1 MSFATQLF
9 RELFPPGG
17 CILDL
22 MSTAV
27 SHLPPEVSYERVV
40 GLGLNLEELAA
51 NPRLDAFVIQNL
63 NVEPRLPFDSGE
75 FDAAGICQSIDFLAQ
90 PIEVLREVGRVLQPG
105 APLAVAYA
113 EQRARAEY
121 VTRCLEAAGNWR
133 DIRIVECAA
142 SPPGSDPL
150 FAVIATANL
159 L

>member
-1 MSFATQLF
+1 MTQLF

-22 MSTAV
+22 MSNAV

-51 NPRLDAFVIQNL
+51 NPRLDAFVVQNL

-75 FDAAGICQSIDFLAQ
+75 FDGAGICQSIDFLAQ

-113 EQRARAEY
+113 AQPARAEY
-121 VTRCLEAAGNWR
+121 VTRCLQAAGNWR
-133 DIRIVECAA
+133 DIRLVDCSVRPLGA
-142 SPPGSDPL
+142 DPL
-150 FAVIATANL
+150 FAIIASASVL
-159 L
+159 

>member
-1 MSFATQLF
+1 VTQLF

-27 SHLPPEVSYERVV
+27 SHLPPEVSYARVV

-75 FDAAGICQSIDFLAQ
+75 FDAVGICQSIDFLAQ
-90 PIEVLREVGRVLQPG
+90 PIEVLREVGRVLEPG
-105 APLAVAYA
+105 GTLAVAYA
-113 EQRARAEY
+113 AQPARAQY
-121 VTRCLEAAGNWR
+121 VTRCLQAAGNWR
-133 DIRIVECAA
+133 DVRILDRTAR
-142 SPPGSDPL
+142 SPGADPL
-150 FAVIATANL
+150 FAVIASAKVL
-159 L
+159 

>member
-1 MSFATQLF
+1 VTQLF

-63 NVEPRLPFDSGE
+63 NFEPRLPFDSGE
-75 FDAAGICQSIDFLAQ
+75 FDGAGICQSIDFLAQ

-113 EQRARAEY
+113 ARPARAQY
-121 VTRCLEAAGNWR
+121 VIRCLHAAGNWR
-133 DIRIVECAA
+133 DIRIMDCAIRSLGA
-142 SPPGSDPL
+142 DPL
-150 FAVIATANL
+150 FAVVATAGL